1 MDTIKINKGA
11 VKMVAHRGASGLERE
26 NTVPAFLAAGNRS
39 YFGVETDIHRTADGK
54 YVVIHDETTSRVT
67 RGAANINVEE
77 SPYDAVK
84 DLVLPDKDGTTMRQD
99 IRIPLLAEY
108 IHICKKYGKVCVLE
122 LKNAFNKEEIREI
135 VAIIREYDY
144 LDKVIFISF
153 VLTNCLTLRE
163 LLPQQP
169 VQWLTS
175 NGLTSELMKTL
186 VEQRLGLDSYYKVL
200 TQEVIDALH
209 AEGLEVNCWTVDDP
223 EWAEKLVAMGV
234 DYITSNI
241 LE

>member
-77 SPYDAVK
+77 NPYDAVK

-122 LKNAFNKEEIREI
+122 QKNAFNKEEIREI

-169 VQWLTS
+169 VQWLPS

-186 VEQRLGLDSYYKVL
+186 VDPRLGLDSYYKVL

-234 DYITSNI
+234 DYITTNI

>member
-77 SPYDAVK
+77 NPYDAVK

-169 VQWLTS
+169 IQWLTS

-234 DYITSNI
+234 DYITTNI

>member
-67 RGAANINVEE
+67 RGAANINVAEN
-77 SPYDAVK
+77 PYDAVK

-135 VAIIREYDY
+135 VAIIREYGY
-144 LDKVIFISF
+144 LQRVIFISF
-153 VLTNCLTLRE
+153 VWENCVTLRD
-163 LLPQQP
+163 LLPDQP
-169 VQWLTS
+169 VQWLTAKEV
-175 NGLTSELMKTL
+175 TEEQ
-186 VEQRLGLDSYYKVL
+186 VEAMAQYRLGLDAYYPILNAELV
-200 TQEVIDALH
+200 ARLH
-209 AEGLEVNCWTVDDP
+209 ALNLEVNCWTVDDP
-223 EWAEKLVAMGV
+223 QWAEKLVDMGV